1 MVFLAVLTLLLL
13 SIVLIESLK
22 SSALSIS
29 LHFKTHA
36 EASLTHGDS
45 GSEAEVF
52 GGLPPLISRIV
63 PAISV
68 AFAVVF
74 TSRLVLRSIGW

>member
-22 SSALSIS
+22 SSALSIG

-36 EASLTHGDS
+36 EVSLTHGDS
-45 GSEAEVF
+45 SSEAEVF
-52 GGLPPLISRIV
+52 SGLPLISRIV

-68 AFAVVF
+68 AFE
-74 TSRLVLRSIGW
+74 